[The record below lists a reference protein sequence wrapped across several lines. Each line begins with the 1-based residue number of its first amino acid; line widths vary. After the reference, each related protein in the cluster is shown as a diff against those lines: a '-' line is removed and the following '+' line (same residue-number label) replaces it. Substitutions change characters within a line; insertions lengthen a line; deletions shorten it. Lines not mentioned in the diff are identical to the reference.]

1 MKTGTS
7 ALSLAALLSAS
18 LLAGCAPSGAK
29 PAAEPAEPQAAPAAE
44 APAAE
49 AAAPLPEAAPQAAPE
64 ARIPLAPQQVITWV
78 SPYGIPQAMKVLDVK
93 GDEIAK
99 GLTELALQ
107 FWGPTEQGKVQYAMH
122 EPTKPTDEFVA
133 HFRDWAKS
141 KGIRTILCVYNY
153 NGSWDWDL
161 AAKAFSVDG
170 GETFAQ
176 ALADEAVRLELDGV
190 DIDLEGVGDH
200 EADRAAF
207 VAFLQKLSAKLKA
220 KGLKLSVDSFHSPCY
235 NAPNMSWWK
244 DWVGVADQIHS
255 MGYNDLYEG
264 AVDSTLCDVKGIF
277 RYTTQVRIGEEMGFP
292 KGKMLVG
299 MPVWVDSWGAGG
311 RGSSVQDHLK
321 EAQEAGTGLALWEL
335 EKWFAPEA
343 GGWSDPATFRLL
355 AEFKNGT
362 EAAK

>member
-1 MKTGTS
+1 
-7 ALSLAALLSAS
+7 
-18 LLAGCAPSGAK
+18 
-29 PAAEPAEPQAAPAAE
+29 
-44 APAAE
+44 
-49 AAAPLPEAAPQAAPE
+49 
-64 ARIPLAPQQVITWV
+64 
-78 SPYGIPQAMKVLDVK
+78 QAMKVLDAR
-93 GDEIAK
+93 GEQIAR

-107 FWGPTEQGKVQYAMH
+107 FWGPTEQGKVQYAVH
-122 EPTKPTDEFVA
+122 EATKPNDEFVV
-133 HFRDWAKS
+133 HFRDWARS

-161 AAKAFSVDG
+161 AAKAIAVDD

-176 ALADEAVRLELDGV
+176 ALVDEAVRLELDGV

-200 EADRAAF
+200 EADRARFA
-207 VAFLQKLSAKLKA
+207 AFLQKLSAKLKA

-244 DWVGVADQIHS
+244 DWIGVADQIHS
-255 MGYNDLYEG
+255 MGYADLYEG

-335 EKWFAPEA
+335 EKWLAPEA
-343 GGWSDPATFRLL
+343 GGWSDPETFRLL
-355 AEFKNGT
+355 SEFKNGT